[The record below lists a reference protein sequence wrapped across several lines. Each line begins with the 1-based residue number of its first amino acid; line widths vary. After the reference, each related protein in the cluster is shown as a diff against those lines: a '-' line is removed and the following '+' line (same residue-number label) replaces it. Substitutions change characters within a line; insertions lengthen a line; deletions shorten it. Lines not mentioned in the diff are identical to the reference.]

1 MKEKP
6 NKTNGGLVAFL
17 VLIVVAS
24 ASILL
29 VIGPT
34 VAMIDGVSLDPGEG
48 FKMVGIAVCLL
59 VPAAIVSLAWT
70 LFADW
75 INRPS

>member
-1 MKEKP
+1 MKEKQ
-6 NKTNGGLVAFL
+6 KTNAGLIAFL
-17 VLIVVAS
+17 VLIVIVCFI
-24 ASILL
+24 ILL
-29 VIGPT
+29 VIGPA
-34 VAMIDGVSLDPGEG
+34 VAMIDGVDLNPGEG

>member
-6 NKTNGGLVAFL
+6 KTNGGLIAFL
-17 VLIVVAS
+17 VLIVVVS
-24 ASILL
+24 FVILL
-29 VIGPT
+29 VIGPA

-59 VPAAIVSLAWT
+59 VPATIVSLAWT

>member
-6 NKTNGGLVAFL
+6 KTNAALVPFL
-17 VLIVVAS
+17 VLIVIA
-24 ASILL
+24 AFFILL
-29 VIGPT
+29 VLGPA
-34 VAMIDGVSLDPGEG
+34 VAMVDGVDLNPGEG

-59 VPAAIVSLAWT
+59 VPAVIVSLAWT

-75 INRPS
+75 INRP